1 MWVSAW
7 YGFEPTEMLC
17 FLKKL
22 ASIPHG
28 SLERSIHFIKIEA
41 FVLTYRKAVFGRLM
55 RRAQAYGSRQIQGRN
70 SIGIL
75 ISQRQ
80 IPSEGMILIFSCY
93 VILSCFTLFFIFY
106 IFFLCF
112 KKA

>member
-1 MWVSAW
+1 
-7 YGFEPTEMLC
+7 ML
-17 FLKKL
+17 FLLKKL

-41 FVLTYRKAVFGRLM
+41 FVLTYRKAVFGRSM
-55 RRAQAYGSRQIQGRN
+55 RRAQAYGSQQIQGRN

-106 IFFLCF
+106 IFFCVSRKLEVKCNVLSVYTS
-112 KKA
+112 